1 MKAIVSAPFWFE
13 AAHHADD
20 YPEGHPNRR
29 IHGHS
34 YRLIVSIEG
43 EVNPRSGYVI
53 DHDDLVVAH
62 GAVLLHKRERDAVGL
77 TRRPHH
83 KRTGWQ
89 RTQVRFGT
97 RSRVVSSIPRAALHF
112 FQKNRSTISHL

>member
-13 AAHHADD
+13 AAHHSDD

-53 DHDDLVVAH
+53 DHDDLVVAMKPLVSELDH
-62 GAVLLHKRERDAVGL
+62 NYINKIPGLEVASSENIAAWVWKKLKPQFPGLCRIDIERPSVGMTATYL
-77 TRRPHH
+77 
-83 KRTGWQ
+83 G
-89 RTQVRFGT
+89 
-97 RSRVVSSIPRAALHF
+97 
-112 FQKNRSTISHL
+112 N